1 VPVPVPSVYGD
12 TDLQA
17 LARSLLASNT
27 DAHAQILAGALLLH
41 ANAYPQALALIA
53 KAEREIDVAGFRFRC
68 SEQDE
73 GGNHQGLHDRLL
85 LATAITK
92 SVPLARI
99 ASNRAKKG
107 FRCALRAVS
116 LSAASDT
123 EHIRED
129 AMALEMTFLGHA
141 GFLFSDG
148 RHKVVMDPFLTGNP
162 LAKHKPSEIECG
174 AVLLTHG
181 HEDHIGDT
189 LEIARNNGAT
199 VIGSHEISVWA
210 EGEGVQAIGTNPGGK
225 LVQDWGWAAFTQAI
239 HSSSYQGRYMGAACG
254 IVLSMGGVK
263 VYHCGDTTLFSD
275 MKMLGEIYSPD
286 IACVPMGD
294 RYTMDPELASTAAEW
309 IAPKVA
315 IPIHYKTFPIL
326 AQDASGFMP
335 NGVEVKVLEPG
346 ESWSYG

>member
-1 VPVPVPSVYGD
+1 
-12 TDLQA
+12 
-17 LARSLLASNT
+17 
-27 DAHAQILAGALLLH
+27 
-41 ANAYPQALALIA
+41 
-53 KAEREIDVAGFRFRC
+53 
-68 SEQDE
+68 
-73 GGNHQGLHDRLL
+73 
-85 LATAITK
+85 
-92 SVPLARI
+92 
-99 ASNRAKKG
+99 
-107 FRCALRAVS
+107 
-116 LSAASDT
+116 
-123 EHIRED
+123 
-129 AMALEMTFLGHA
+129 MALEMTFLGHA

-148 RHKVVMDPFLTGNP
+148 THKVAMDPFLTGNP

-254 IVLSMGGVK
+254 IVLAMGGVT

-315 IPIHYKTFPIL
+315 IPIHYRTFPIL